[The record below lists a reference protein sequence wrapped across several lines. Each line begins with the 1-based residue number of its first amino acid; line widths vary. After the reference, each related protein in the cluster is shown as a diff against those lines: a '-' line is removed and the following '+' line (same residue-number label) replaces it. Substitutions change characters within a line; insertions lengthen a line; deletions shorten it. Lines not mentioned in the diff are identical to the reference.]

1 MLVAH
6 GLEKTFGDRAVLRG
20 ADLVV
25 HAGERVGLVGVNGS
39 GKSTLLRLLADQEDP
54 DHGTIERQGSLGLLE
69 QHPTLPGRTVG
80 EAAEQALAWHRAL
93 LEAYQQALD
102 EGDLRRS
109 SALQDRLD
117 REGWELDHTI
127 DALLHRLRAPSRQAP
142 LDQLSGGELRRV
154 ALARALLG
162 RPDVLLLDEPTN
174 HLDADTVEWLQTE
187 LLGWRGAMVLVTHDR
202 YLLEAVATR
211 IIEVE
216 DGQCVSYQGSYA
228 DYLIQRVE
236 RRARM
241 ERADGRRLAFIA
253 REAAWASRSPAA
265 RSTKQKGRLQRLDAL
280 KAHRK
285 LPMEKGFD
293 LDLRSGRRL
302 GGTVLEL
309 HGVSKRF
316 GQDPLIEDLNLTLSP
331 GDRLGVLGPNGCGKS
346 TLLDI
351 LRGVLEPDRGER
363 VVGSRVLIATLD
375 QARSGLDPDLT
386 VLETTPSPPLLER
399 FLFPRPTHSQR
410 VRSLSGGERARLL
423 MSRLLLDRANV
434 LMLDEPT
441 NDLDLPTLRVMEEA
455 LLGFDG
461 AAVIVTH
468 DRALLDRVCTGV
480 LVCEQ
485 DGHWQLYAD
494 RLQHLKALREREE
507 RARDRGPR
515 PKAPIKQKISANTKL
530 SNRER
535 EELAELPR
543 RIEALEQEQQTVGER
558 LGDPDI
564 YRARPAEVAAL
575 KTRLETIPVE
585 LEQLFQRWEALEARS

>member
-6 GLEKTFGDRAVLRG
+6 GLEKAFGDRAVLRG
-20 ADLVV
+20 ADLTV

-39 GKSTLLRLLADQEDP
+39 GKSTLLRLLANLDDP
-54 DHGTIERQGSLGLLE
+54 DHGTIERSASLGLLE
-69 QHPTLPGRTVG
+69 QNPTLPGSTVG
-80 EAAEQALAWHRAL
+80 EAAEQALAWHRELLAAYRHAL
-93 LEAYQQALD
+93 E

-117 REGWELDHTI
+117 REGWEIEHTI
-127 DALLHRLRAPSRQAP
+127 DALLHRLQAP
-142 LDQLSGGELRRV
+142 AREASLDQLSGGELRRV

-187 LLGWRGAMVLVTHDR
+187 LLGWRGAMLLVTHDR
-202 YLLEAVATR
+202 YLLEAVANR

-216 DGQCVSYQGSYA
+216 DGRCISYQGSYA

-241 ERADGRRLAFIA
+241 ERTEGRRLAFMA

-265 RSTKQKGRLQRLDAL
+265 RSTKQKGRLQRLEAL
-280 KAHRK
+280 KAQRR
-285 LPMEKGFD
+285 LPVEKGFD

-309 HGVSKRF
+309 HGVNKSF
-316 GQDPLIEDLNLTLSP
+316 GPAPLIQDLNLTLSP

-351 LRGVLEPDRGER
+351 LRGAQEPDQGER

-375 QARSGLDPDLT
+375 QARSGLDLEST
-386 VLETTPSPPLLER
+386 VLETTPDPGLLER
-399 FLFPRPTHSQR
+399 FLFPRPTHGQR
-410 VRSLSGGERARLL
+410 VRSLSGGEKARLL
-423 MSRLLLDRANV
+423 MARLLLERANV

-468 DRALLDRVCTGV
+468 DRALLDRVCTDV
-480 LVCEQ
+480 LVCEK

-494 RLQHLKALREREE
+494 RMQHLRALREREASE
-507 RARDRGPR
+507 VRVSA
-515 PKAPIKQKISANTKL
+515 PKAPVKPKASANTKL

-535 EELAELPR
+535 EELAALPQ
-543 RIEALEQEQQTVGER
+543 RIEALEQEQQVVGEQ
-558 LGDPDI
+558 LGDPTI
-564 YRARPAEVAAL
+564 YRAHPAEVAAL
-575 KTRLETIPVE
+575 KTRLESIPAE
-585 LEQLFQRWEALEARS
+585 LEQLFERWEALEARS